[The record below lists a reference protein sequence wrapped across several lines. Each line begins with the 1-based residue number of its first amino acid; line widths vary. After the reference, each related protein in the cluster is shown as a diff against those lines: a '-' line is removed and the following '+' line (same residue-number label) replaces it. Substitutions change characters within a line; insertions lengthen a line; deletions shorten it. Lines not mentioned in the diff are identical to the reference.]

1 MAFNPVLQSQIQPE
15 QTPVQPDSTSFAA
28 GALGTL
34 LNVGTAFAVGQQKKE
49 VAQQKAFVTEKVS
62 AAALPLADLLA
73 NAGSGKDVK
82 VIQEVRRY
90 ENELRQQGFS
100 SSEIV
105 EVFKTANS
113 ASGTSISA
121 SAKAQWSQE
130 QSQLKAQE
138 DFRKN
143 LIAVLDYVPNEY
155 RNDDGTVP
163 LSGPEAQAA
172 YYAAMANKGQFAAR
186 KEKAQTISAEN
197 AATQS
202 TINLTSSIEV
212 EEAANVFVNIMTNE
226 THKYDRTTP
235 EGMQQTTQAIVGL
248 KAQIPVLID
257 ANTKL
262 TRADKDKLKSAMD
275 VTLTALEDNITGASA
290 AKISNK
296 QIGAMM
302 QSVIE
307 IAMTDPDFAIRAAYA
322 AMNIPTMQVKV
333 DMLGPKQFAQVTKLL
348 NGSSPNSVPA
358 LQVIKNSMPN
368 ASPEE
373 VQQFATDLWA
383 SLHIPTETL
392 TNEADIQTTI
402 DAWSFVLRAPTPA
415 DQRNLFSPNGM
426 YIKSLDILRNKDNA
440 EKFGVSVLGNPDFQD
455 AFATATSTAISTY
468 VPLAMNAT
476 VGQFTPEMKETW
488 FGQNSVKEITM
499 LSSKLGYV
507 QFKLPST
514 KSDPNAPVS
523 GNEAKMNIAASG
535 LNRINTIFKQQ
546 YEAAVQIDRISGSN
560 LANQIRDAQL
570 RTASLYIQVPEK
582 KRGQSFSAL

>member
-28 GALGTL
+28 GALGTV
-34 LNVGTAFAVGQQKKE
+34 LNIGSGILQGQQNQQA
-49 VAQQKAFVTEKVS
+49 AQQKAFVTEKVS
-62 AAALPLADLLA
+62 SAALPLADLFS
-73 NAGSGKDVK
+73 NAGSGKG
-82 VIQEVRRY
+82 VRIAQQTREY
-90 ENELRQQGFS
+90 ENSLREQGFS
-100 SSEIV
+100 DSEIV
-105 EVFKTANS
+105 EVYKIANS
-113 ASGTSISA
+113 ASGTSYSA
-121 SAKAQWSQE
+121 ANKADRSAVADQIKAE
-130 QSQLKAQE
+130 E

-143 LIAVLDYVPNEY
+143 LLSVLDYVPNEY

-172 YYAAMANKGQFAAR
+172 FYAAIANKGQFAAR

-202 TINLTSSIEV
+202 TIDLTSAIEV
-212 EEAANVFVNIMTNE
+212 EETANVLVNIMTNE

-235 EGMQQTTQAIVGL
+235 EGMQQTTQAIVRL
-248 KAQIPVLID
+248 RAQIPVLID
-257 ANTKL
+257 ANTTL
-262 TRADKDKLKSAMD
+262 TRSDKDKLKSAMD

-322 AMNIPTMQVKV
+322 AMNIPTIQTQV
-333 DMLGPKQFAQVTKLL
+333 DMLGSKQFAQVAQLL
-348 NGSSPNSVPA
+348 NGASPNSKPV

-368 ASPEE
+368 ATPEE
-373 VQQFATDLWA
+373 IQQFSTDLWA

-440 EKFGVSVLGNPDFQD
+440 EKFGPSVLGNPDFQD
-455 AFATATSTAISTY
+455 AFTTATSTAISTY

-488 FGQNSVKEITM
+488 LGENSVKEITM
-499 LSSKLGYV
+499 LSANRGYV
-507 QFKLPST
+507 QFKLPSV
-514 KSDPNAPVS
+514 KRDPNSPVS

-535 LNRINTIFKQQ
+535 LNRINLIFKQQ
-546 YEAAVQIDRISGSN
+546 YEAAVQIDRVSGSK
-560 LANQIRDAQL
+560 LAEQIRNAQL

-582 KRGQSFSAL
+582 KKGQSFSNL